1 MNVYI
6 SLQMNPR
13 KGCSALITNTFMQLL
28 PQNEYTH
35 YTTLRNR
42 IVKTGRNKIPINI
55 DDLISAAPR

>member
-1 MNVYI
+1 MN
-6 SLQMNPR
+6 LR

-42 IVKTGRNKIPINI
+42 IVKTGRKKIPINI